1 MYPPEMILTH
11 HCPFIWLADLLTNEE
26 IAHARIG
33 RTVLGTPGD
42 YLEFVQTHLQGF

>member
-11 HCPFIWLADLLTNEE
+11 HCPSIWLADLLTNEE

-33 RTVLGTPGD
+33 RTILGTPGD